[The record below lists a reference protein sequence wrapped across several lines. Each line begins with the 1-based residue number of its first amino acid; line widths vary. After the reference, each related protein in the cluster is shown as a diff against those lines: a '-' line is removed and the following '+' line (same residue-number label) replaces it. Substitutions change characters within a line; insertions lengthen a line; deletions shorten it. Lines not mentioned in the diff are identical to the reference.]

1 MKNIEF
7 WISAFFT
14 LRKTDSLHSQPMH
27 YAEQRNLHIG
37 ISWDTATIWQLFFR
51 TFQQSRKKHSI

>member
-37 ISWDTATIWQLFFR
+37 IS
-51 TFQQSRKKHSI
+51 